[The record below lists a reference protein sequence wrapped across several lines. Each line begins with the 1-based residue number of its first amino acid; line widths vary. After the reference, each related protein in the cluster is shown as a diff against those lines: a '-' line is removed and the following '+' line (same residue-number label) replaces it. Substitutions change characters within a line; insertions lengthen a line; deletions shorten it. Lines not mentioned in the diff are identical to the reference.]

1 MEIRNL
7 GTSGLRVSLVGLGCN
22 NFGAKLDDIEAEGI
36 AEVDLAGRSFTIKK
50 QFIDDLFISLR

>member
-22 NFGAKLDDIEAEGI
+22 NFGAKLDANGTKAVVHAAIDAGI
-36 AEVDLAGRSFTIKK
+36 TSV
-50 QFIDDLFISLR
+50 